1 MLPRSPWSSRSR
13 SVVSFSADWRSW
25 RPEEN
30 FPDDVE
36 TAPRRATSE
45 GEAPKSVGVATYPES
60 DMPQPIAYL
69 SFDGK
74 CAEAFRFYEKALK
87 GKIEIMM
94 RTGESPMADQ
104 MPKESHDGILHAAL
118 LLEGNGHLYG
128 GDSPTGMP
136 YEGIKGVSL

>member
-1 MLPRSPWSSRSR
+1 
-13 SVVSFSADWRSW
+13 
-25 RPEEN
+25 
-30 FPDDVE
+30 
-36 TAPRRATSE
+36 
-45 GEAPKSVGVATYPES
+45 
-60 DMPQPIAYL
+60 MPQPIAYL

-128 GDSPTGMP
+128 GDCPTGMP
-136 YEGIKGVSL
+136 YEGIKGVSLALDYATIDEATRVFNALLEGGGTVTMPLQPAFWAKSWGMLVDRFGVAWIVNGERIPL

>member
-1 MLPRSPWSSRSR
+1 
-13 SVVSFSADWRSW
+13 
-25 RPEEN
+25 
-30 FPDDVE
+30 
-36 TAPRRATSE
+36 
-45 GEAPKSVGVATYPES
+45 
-60 DMPQPIAYL
+60 MPQPIAYL

-128 GDSPTGMP
+128 GDSPAGMP
-136 YEGIKGVSL
+136 YEGIKGVSLALDYATIDEATRVFNALLEGGGTVTMPLQPAFWAKTWGMLVDRFGVAWIVNGERIPL